1 MKKEKFGIYKKGG
14 EEEEDKDSG
23 GRRGWVAGERVEWNA
38 GRAREESLAKG
49 GWWKKDTES
58 ALGCGGWWGD
68 GLLLNWIIGIA

>member
-38 GRAREESLAKG
+38 GRAREKALAKEG
-49 GWWKKDTES
+49 
-58 ALGCGGWWGD
+58 
-68 GLLLNWIIGIA
+68 